1 MPFETYIGYLA
12 DASKETRQEV
22 AAGEPFVIELRDLD
36 TFERLVVR
44 AIVVAPGEALEGG
57 DELWVL
63 DWIENRIEEP
73 WSVKVLEELDEEQEA
88 AARAD
93 ITEADLA
100 AASEESTKYGTRRYA
115 GSQLPDAMGQEEARK
130 FYEHVSGKPQP
141 K

>member
-12 DASKETRQEV
+12 DASKETRREV

-36 TFERLVVR
+36 TFERLIVR
-44 AIVVAPGEALEGG
+44 AIVAAPGEALEGG

>member
-1 MPFETYIGYLA
+1 MPFEAYIGYLS
-12 DASKETRQEV
+12 DASKDTRPEI

-44 AIVVAPGEALEGG
+44 AIVVPPGQSLDGG
-57 DELWVL
+57 EELWVL
-63 DWIENRIEEP
+63 DWIENRMEDP
-73 WSVKVLEELDEEQEA
+73 WSIKVLEELDEEQEE

-130 FYEHVSGKPQP
+130 FYEHVSGKSPR

>member
-1 MPFETYIGYLA
+1 MPFEAYIGYLSTEAKEVRPEIA
-12 DASKETRQEV
+12 D
-22 AAGEPFVIELRDLD
+22 GEPFVVEVRDLD
-36 TFERLVVR
+36 TFERKVVR
-44 AIVVAPGEALEGG
+44 AIVAEPSGSLEGA

-63 DWIENRIEEP
+63 DWIENRMDES
-73 WSVKVLEELDEEQEA
+73 WSIKVLEELDEEEEA

-100 AASEESTKYGTRRYA
+100 AAAEESSRFGTRKYA

-130 FYEHVSGKPQP
+130 YYEHVTGKGPN